1 MGRIMRPDRL
11 GDSVEWNLELGG
23 ARTVGAGAAGRR
35 EEDRGLA
42 GTAGSGSRVSYLP
55 GGWGAAAGSL
65 PAAALGTRMRVIA
78 GRFARRPLIKGGG
91 AK

>member
-23 ARTVGAGAAGRR
+23 ATR

-42 GTAGSGSRVSYLP
+42 GSAGSGSGVSCLP
-55 GGWGAAAGSL
+55 GGWG
-65 PAAALGTRMRVIA
+65 RRR
-78 GRFARRPLIKGGG
+78 GRCRLRRWAKGE
-91 AK
+91 

>member
-42 GTAGSGSRVSYLP
+42 GTAGSGSRVS
-55 GGWGAAAGSL
+55 
-65 PAAALGTRMRVIA
+65 
-78 GRFARRPLIKGGG
+78 
-91 AK
+91 